1 MEITELWPTSWPG
14 SNIVARFNVHVSPDI
29 KLCGLMLRRK
39 RDGALRAYAPKQGD
53 NLAFH
58 LAPHIS
64 EQITIAATAAYA
76 ERANA
81 GR

>member
-29 KLCGLMLRRK
+29 KLCGLMLRKK
-39 RDGALRAYAPKQGD
+39 RDGSLRAYAPKQGD
-53 NLAFH
+53 NLAYH

-64 EQITIAATAAYA
+64 DQITVAARTAFA
-76 ERANA
+76 ERTDAA
-81 GR
+81 A